1 MLADFFVKFYEKG
14 GNFLI
19 HVCYALR
26 DESGKY
32 SKFVGMSI
40 QSLLENTKEDVT
52 IHLLHDST
60 LSLNNQQK
68 FRKLAYTQSQEIMF
82 HDVEK
87 LVPDKLD
94 FIDSYVQNLPK
105 NKNKFAPFYRLLIPN
120 ILSQDIERAIY
131 LDSDTIVNLD
141 IAELWNVDLNW
152 FPIAAVTQA
161 SVGESKEEIENFEPL
176 VRQKILKSEDY
187 FNSGVLLLDLE
198 RIRSFEID
206 GLLERC
212 LKVRASWGTQQKLM
226 DQNALNFIFK
236 ENFLKLPPKFNRLVF
251 LARRLGNPKKAGREI
266 IHYASQTFGTKFTD
280 DYDRLWFE
288 YYCRTPFFS
297 SENVIDLLTSSRN
310 SAIQKGFLWKR
321 IVNLDMTRQR
331 GFFMYPKDS
340 DQVVRLIGKNDNAIG
355 LNADFPNAIDHLTST
370 MEENRGNISF
380 FIKVEDEEYHTI
392 RDLLIGRGF
401 EEYIDFFNV
410 EELKLNDNGYRFI
423 KSM

>member
-297 SENVIDLLTSSRN
+297 SESVIDLLTSSRS